1 MNTETST
8 KKVHS
13 KTLSLALI
21 ALFAALTAIL
31 SQIAIPMPGLVP
43 ISLGNLAGFFA
54 IGLLN
59 WKEAAA
65 SQAVWV
71 LLGVAGAP
79 VFSGFGSLS
88 RLAGPTGGYIIGFVI
103 SALIAGLI
111 LTRTGYRFRW
121 LVLALTVGV
130 TVCYAFG
137 TVWYLIVMGSE
148 TTPAAALLSCVVPF
162 LPGDAVKIVLAS
174 LLSQKLRPHL
184 RRGA

>member
-71 LLGVAGAP
+71 LLVVAGAP

-88 RLAGPTGGYIIGFVI
+88 RLA
-103 SALIAGLI
+103 
-111 LTRTGYRFRW
+111 RTYRWVYHWFCNFC
-121 LVLALTVGV
+121 ADSGV
-130 TVCYAFG
+130 D
-137 TVWYLIVMGSE
+137 S
-148 TTPAAALLSCVVPF
+148 
-162 LPGDAVKIVLAS
+162 
-174 LLSQKLRPHL
+174 
-184 RRGA
+184 

>member
-1 MNTETST
+1 MNTETSM
-8 KKVHS
+8 KKTRS

-31 SQIAIPMPGLVP
+31 SQITIPMPGLVP
-43 ISLGNLAGFFA
+43 ISLGNLAGFLA
-54 IGLLN
+54 VGLLS

-88 RLAGPTGGYIIGFVI
+88 RLTGPTGGYIIGYVI
-103 SALIAGLI
+103 SALAAGLI
-111 LTRTGYRFRW
+111 LSRTGYRFRW
-121 LVLALTVGV
+121 LVVALAVGLTI
-130 TVCYAFG
+130 CYAFG
-137 TVWYLIVMGSE
+137 TTWYLIVMGSE

-174 LLSQKLRPHL
+174 MLSQKLRPYL
-184 RRGA
+184 QRGV